1 MKVRKAPHCSY
12 RIRYHMVFVVK
23 YRRDLITPE
32 MFELMRNVC
41 RGISQRYYFWFDA
54 IGYEGDHVHLV
65 LEAAPRYSPSRI
77 MQICKSIL
85 AIQIFKAFPKLKE
98 DELWGGEFWSDGGHI
113 DTVGDGRGLEEVKKY
128 VRNQGRST
136 DQLTL
141 FEFID
146 TPQLAA
152 KRSDG

>member
-1 MKVRKAPHCSY
+1 
-12 RIRYHMVFVVK
+12 MVFVVK
-23 YRRDLITPE
+23 YRKDLITPE
-32 MFELMRNVC
+32 IFELMKKVC
-41 RGISQRYYFWFDA
+41 KGISQRYYFWFDA
-54 IGYEGDHVHLV
+54 LGYEGDHVHIV
-65 LEAAPRYSPSRI
+65 VESAPKYSPSRI

-85 AIQIFKAFPKLKE
+85 AIQIFKSFPKLKD

-113 DTVGDGRGLEEVKKY
+113 DTVGDGRGLEGVKKY
-128 VRNQGRST
+128 VRNQGKNI

-152 KRSDG
+152 KRT